1 MYQTPMKSHI
11 LRFTIVHLTGK
22 WVNICTVCGVT
33 HYQGFRVKLIRCFT
47 MDTTP
52 LYRLVRSKNDFS

>member
-33 HYQGFRVKLIRCFT
+33 HYQGFRE
-47 MDTTP
+47 
-52 LYRLVRSKNDFS
+52 N